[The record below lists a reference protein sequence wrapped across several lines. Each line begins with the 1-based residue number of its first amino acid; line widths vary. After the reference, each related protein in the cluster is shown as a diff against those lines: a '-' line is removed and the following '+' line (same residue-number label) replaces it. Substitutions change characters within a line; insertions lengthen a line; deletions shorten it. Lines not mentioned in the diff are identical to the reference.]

1 MRLPAPGVVLRRSP
15 GRSLRRS
22 LRRRSRRR
30 LPPTP
35 AGRIRRLRRRI
46 TLLFALV
53 SALGLV
59 GMAVLAV
66 RADDASWRAQ
76 VDADLKLRTSEFA
89 ADLRYDEEGVLDYPD
104 PREGGYDCPPVTLF
118 TGGQGR
124 LTALA
129 SPHRPCLAV
138 PAPAASGL
146 AAKAAREG
154 DVVLATAADAD
165 GRPLRLSAQPF
176 AGGQDAGNTDLVVV
190 AAVDV
195 SGSLD
200 DHERLT
206 VLLTA
211 ACAVLVALSALA
223 GRWLAGRAV
232 RPALA
237 ALDQQEAFL
246 ADAAHDLRTPVTSMR
261 LLAETGLRGEADGHE
276 VLRRTLRQ
284 STRMGELVDDLLT
297 RARLMAGAV
306 PLQREPLRL
315 DQLVDAVVA
324 DTPARGHR
332 VRVEAVAAVVFAD
345 PGLLRRAVTNLL
357 GNALAHGHAPGEPAD
372 IGITVGADGT
382 VAVDDAGPGIPPEQ
396 AQSLFER
403 FHSGAGSSGLGLSI
417 TAWVAHA
424 HGGSLTVQR
433 SARGGAR
440 FLLKVPVQ
448 KRPRAS
454 ERSGC
459 DVGQP

>member
-1 MRLPAPGVVLRRSP
+1 M
-15 GRSLRRS
+15 
-22 LRRRSRRR
+22 
-30 LPPTP
+30 
-35 AGRIRRLRRRI
+35 RRLRRRI

-118 TGGQGR
+118 TGAADR

-129 SPHRPCLAV
+129 SPHRPCLTV
-138 PAPAASGL
+138 PASAASGL
-146 AAKAAREG
+146 AAEAAREG
-154 DVVLATAADAD
+154 DVVLATAPAAN
-165 GRPLRLSAQPF
+165 GHPLRLSAQPF
-176 AGGQDAGNTDLVVV
+176 AGQDTGNTDLVVV

-195 SGSLD
+195 SASLD

-211 ACAVLVALSALA
+211 ACAVLVALSALS

-284 STRMGELVDDLLT
+284 STRMSELVDDLLT

-332 VRVEAVAAVVFAD
+332 VRVEAVPAVVLAD

-440 FLLKVPVQ
+440 FLLRVPVQ
-448 KRPRAS
+448 KRP
-454 ERSGC
+454 
-459 DVGQP
+459 